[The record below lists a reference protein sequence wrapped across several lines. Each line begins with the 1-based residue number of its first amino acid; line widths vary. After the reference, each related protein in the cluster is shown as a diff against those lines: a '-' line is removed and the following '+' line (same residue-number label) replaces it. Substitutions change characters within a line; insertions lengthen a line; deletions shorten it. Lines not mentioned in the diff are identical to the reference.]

1 MNANEIRAA
10 IEELQLYFSRKCYG
24 WTKTATPDQLQQY
37 ADRSREYNNLVRAL
51 DRIEGE
57 NELQLA

>member
-10 IEELQLYFSRKCYG
+10 IEELQLYFARKPYG
-24 WTKTATPDQLQQY
+24 WTATATAGQLQQY
-37 ADRSREYNNLVRAL
+37 ADRSREYDNLVRAL
-51 DRIEGE
+51 DRIEGV